1 MRPDDTRKAASL
13 RSAGDQPRDAARR
26 DQPPELGG
34 IDQPETSDKAMP
46 SWAWPPGSSEFPS
59 SSSLAVA
66 RRTDLGALLAS
77 LPSSDL
83 VVGGARRAHPGLPQG
98 ERRRAAGIIAAR
110 GPSISRGGGARH
122 RSACA
127 PALHWPGYS
136 SRAAAA
142 AVRVVSAAACSGW
155 ELHRAAE
162 LFPIRTRQFISFCG
176 LLHRAGSQVTP
187 PPPNRRA
194 RMGQVSSTQT
204 AGRTVSSASSRACF
218 GCARPLPPGGTCSGC
233 QQAVGRVAA
242 VAMRCGARSR
252 ALKLS
257 LGPHAAVP
265 ILVLGRSEYWVATQ
279 TTESRR

>member
-26 DQPPELGG
+26 DQPPRVGG
-34 IDQPETSDKAMP
+34 IDQPETYDKAMP

-66 RRTDLGALLAS
+66 RRTDLGAVLAS

-98 ERRRAAGIIAAR
+98 ERRRAAGIIAAG
-110 GPSISRGGGARH
+110 GPSISRGGGAHH

-127 PALHWPGYS
+127 PALHGPGCSS
-136 SRAAAA
+136 SRAAA
-142 AVRVVSAAACSGW
+142 AVRVVSAACSGW

-162 LFPIRTRQFISFCG
+162 LFPIRTGQFISFCG

-187 PPPNRRA
+187 PPPA
-194 RMGQVSSTQT
+194 RTDG
-204 AGRTVSSASSRACF
+204 AGFINPDC
-218 GCARPLPPGGTCSGC
+218 GPHC
-233 QQAVGRVAA
+233 QQHKLQGLLWLRPPTARSDSGRSGRRGCD
-242 VAMRCGARSR
+242 AMRSKEQGIEAIFRAACGRAYSR
-252 ALKLS
+252 TWTQR
-257 LGPHAAVP
+257 
-265 ILVLGRSEYWVATQ
+265 ILGRYADD
-279 TTESRR
+279 